1 MSNLQSRDEILAW
14 LRRRYPR
21 FHSDA
26 YGFVLEALNTVIA
39 GLGTRRHISGRELV
53 DGARGLAMER
63 FGPLARAVLEHWG
76 IHSTDDLGEMVFAL
90 VDVGVLVKREED
102 CPEDF
107 KDLFDFEEVFD
118 RNYPWTVA
126 T

>member
-1 MSNLQSRDEILAW
+1 MSDLKSREDILAS
-14 LRRRYPR
+14 LRRRHPR
-21 FHSDA
+21 YHCDA
-26 YGFVLEALNTVIA
+26 YGFVLEALHGVIA

-53 DGARGLAMER
+53 DGARGLAIER

-76 IHSTDDLGEMVFAL
+76 IHSTGDLGEMVFAL
-90 VDVGVLVKREED
+90 VDEGVLVKREED

-107 KDLFDFEEVFD
+107 NDLFDFEEVFD

>member
-1 MSNLQSRDEILAW
+1 MSDLQTHDEILAW

-21 FHSDA
+21 FHGDA
-26 YGFVLEALNTVIA
+26 YGFVLEALNAVIA
-39 GLGTRRHISGRELV
+39 GLGTKRHVSGRELV

-118 RNYPWTVA
+118 QNYPWTVA